1 MEAVHAAA
9 PSESA
14 IGRLGDAPLMSYEI
28 DARTRRRSSVPLIAR
43 SDLDNDLD
51 GGLEAEAA
59 KRAAASLARA
69 TCLDALVID
78 HTSRG
83 AMRWRDAEV
92 YFSLGSGFLIPV
104 RVGFFARANEDV
116 SAPTERALLQV
127 RKEAGDGRDPTKRRA
142 AVVVERYAQRRA
154 SKTKGGGE
162 GRAHRHASHNL
173 TLASS
178 FLRWHSRLSL
188 LTSPHPRLRT
198 SSRLDS

>member
-1 MEAVHAAA
+1 MHSGATQ
-9 PSESA
+9 
-14 IGRLGDAPLMSYEI
+14 APLLVSYEI

-43 SDLDNDLD
+43 SDPRDDLYD
-51 GGLEAEAA
+51 DSEAEAA

-116 SAPTERALLQV
+116 SAPAERVLLQV
-127 RKEAGDGRDPTKRRA
+127 RKEADGVVVAVGRDATHAKRRA
-142 AVVVERYAQRRA
+142 ARVE
-154 SKTKGGGE
+154 KEGGM
-162 GRAHRHASHNL
+162 
-173 TLASS
+173 
-178 FLRWHSRLSL
+178 
-188 LTSPHPRLRT
+188 
-198 SSRLDS
+198 

>member
-69 TCLDALVID
+69 TCLET
-78 HTSRG
+78 HRT
-83 AMRWRDAEV
+83 
-92 YFSLGSGFLIPV
+92 
-104 RVGFFARANEDV
+104 ARHHV
-116 SAPTERALLQV
+116 F
-127 RKEAGDGRDPTKRRA
+127 RRPA
-142 AVVVERYAQRRA
+142 A
-154 SKTKGGGE
+154 GGGR
-162 GRAHRHASHNL
+162 GRTAAHACRHLVASRQRHRHQSCHPP
-173 TLASS
+173 TPFILAPFILAPFILAVS
-178 FLRWHSRLSL
+178 
-188 LTSPHPRLRT
+188 
-198 SSRLDS
+198 